1 MRWEIGYLQGICSR
15 WVRDAAGAALL
26 SPVLPRAGFPR
37 KAVCRLM
44 LKDWRSLS
52 SLAVNPHT
60 ASSMLPALPSCCP
73 TSQADTNYPGSLHF
87 LEFFSFGN
95 SSTNSPQGQE
105 CWLQST
111 AAGTSEPSH
120 CSFQSCTGCITTS
133 KEQQLKP
140 RDSWVMFLLK
150 DKAAECVLPN

>member
-1 MRWEIGYLQGICSR
+1 MRNWVLAGYVLQVSQGCSR
-15 WVRDAAGAALL
+15 GCLL
-26 SPVLPRAGFPR
+26 SPGLPRAGFPR
-37 KAVCRLM
+37 KAVCSWC
-44 LKDWRSLS
+44 WRTGGAWLWT
-52 SLAVNPHT
+52 HT
-60 ASSMLPALPSCCP
+60 QHPACCQPFLPAASHPKL
-73 TSQADTNYPGSLHF
+73 TQITPGACIFGMYL

-140 RDSWVMFLLK
+140 WDSWVTFLLK